1 MSFDVDAV
9 RADFPILSR
18 QVNGRPL
25 VYLDNA
31 ASAQK
36 PRAVI
41 DALVATMEGGYANV
55 HRGLHTL
62 SNEATEAFEKAR
74 EIVALVGRNGA
85 GKTTLLRT
93 VVGIIRP
100 DAGDVLYGKTSIFN
114 TPELKRDVIFV
125 PDSADALKHYTVN
138 EAAALY
144 ESIYPSFNRS
154 TFRETLTRYNID
166 NKKIR
171 QLSKGQKAMVTLSLA
186 FAVQAKYYLLDEPTD
201 GLDVVAKADVLKLM
215 IAQIEQRDCSIIV
228 SSHQLHELER
238 IADRVIMIEKGRVK
252 AVMTLE
258 EARALSVKWQVVF
271 QDEVPVALLERKDI
285 EILSVTG
292 RVVLFMARE
301 RSDELE
307 AFVDSYKPM
316 LVEEIPMSLEDVFR
330 VQLGGE
336 ANVV

>member
-1 MSFDVDAV
+1 MLTVQQLTKKIDRQTVLDGVD
-9 RADFPILSR
+9 F
-18 QVNGRPL
+18 
-25 VYLDNA
+25 
-31 ASAQK
+31 
-36 PRAVI
+36 
-41 DALVATMEGGYANV
+41 TV
-55 HRGLHTL
+55 HRG
-62 SNEATEAFEKAR
+62 

-93 VVGIIRP
+93 MVGIIRP

-215 IAQIEQRDCSIIV
+215 IAQIEKRDCSIIV

-238 IADRVIMIEKGRVK
+238 IADRVIMIEKGRVI

>member
-1 MSFDVDAV
+1 MLTVQQLTKKIDRQTVLDGI
-9 RADFPILSR
+9 DF
-18 QVNGRPL
+18 
-25 VYLDNA
+25 
-31 ASAQK
+31 
-36 PRAVI
+36 
-41 DALVATMEGGYANV
+41 TV
-55 HRGLHTL
+55 HRG
-62 SNEATEAFEKAR
+62 

-93 VVGIIRP
+93 MVGIIRP

-271 QDEVPVALLERKDI
+271 QDEVPIALLERKDI

>member
-1 MSFDVDAV
+1 MLTVQQLTKKIDRQTVLDGI
-9 RADFPILSR
+9 DF
-18 QVNGRPL
+18 
-25 VYLDNA
+25 
-31 ASAQK
+31 
-36 PRAVI
+36 
-41 DALVATMEGGYANV
+41 TV
-55 HRGLHTL
+55 HRG
-62 SNEATEAFEKAR
+62 

-93 VVGIIRP
+93 MVGIIRP

-238 IADRVIMIEKGRVK
+238 IADRVVMIEKGRVK

-316 LVEEIPMSLEDVFR
+316 LIEEIPMSLEDVFR

>member
-1 MSFDVDAV
+1 MLTVQQLSKKIDRQQVLDDI
-9 RADFPILSR
+9 DFT
-18 QVNGRPL
+18 VG
-25 VYLDNA
+25 A
-31 ASAQK
+31 
-36 PRAVI
+36 
-41 DALVATMEGGYANV
+41 G
-55 HRGLHTL
+55 
-62 SNEATEAFEKAR
+62 
-74 EIVALVGRNGA
+74 EIIALVGRNGA

-93 VVGIIRP
+93 MVGIIRP
-100 DAGDVLYGKTSIFN
+100 DTGDVRYGPSSIFEKA
-114 TPELKRDVIFV
+114 ELKRDVIFV

-144 ESIYPSFNRS
+144 ESIYPTFNRS

-201 GLDVVAKADVLKLM
+201 GLDVVAKSDVLKLM
-215 IAQIEQRDCSIIV
+215 IAQVEARNCSIIV

-238 IADRVIMIEKGRVK
+238 IADRIIMIEKGRVK
-252 AVMTLE
+252 AIMSLE
-258 EARALSVKWQVVF
+258 EARETSVKLQVVF
-271 QDEVPVALLERKDI
+271 NDEVPVALLERKDI

-301 RSDELE
+301 RSEELE
-307 AFVDSYKPM
+307 AFIDSYKPM

>member
-1 MSFDVDAV
+1 
-9 RADFPILSR
+9 
-18 QVNGRPL
+18 
-25 VYLDNA
+25 
-31 ASAQK
+31 
-36 PRAVI
+36 
-41 DALVATMEGGYANV
+41 
-55 HRGLHTL
+55 
-62 SNEATEAFEKAR
+62 
-74 EIVALVGRNGA
+74 
-85 GKTTLLRT
+85 
-93 VVGIIRP
+93 
-100 DAGDVLYGKTSIFN
+100 
-114 TPELKRDVIFV
+114 
-125 PDSADALKHYTVN
+125 
-138 EAAALY
+138 
-144 ESIYPSFNRS
+144 
-154 TFRETLTRYNID
+154 
-166 NKKIR
+166 
-171 QLSKGQKAMVTLSLA
+171 
-186 FAVQAKYYLLDEPTD
+186 AKYYLLDEPTD

-292 RVVLFMARE
+292 RVVLFIARE